1 MATRIQQTIKS
12 PVVTGLQKMA
22 SPRGFETLDCTLLSV
37 SVKYKC
43 LFFLYLSVTRGQRKS
58 MADDK
63 SGTKSGTDQRRSFI
77 PMPPRRPLNPVVTY
91 MRI

>member
-43 LFFLYLSVTRGQRKS
+43 LFYWHLLVTRGQKKS
-58 MADDK
+58 LTDDK
-63 SGTKSGTDQRRSFI
+63 TGTD
-77 PMPPRRPLNPVVTY
+77 
-91 MRI
+91 